1 MKDNGTETRNEAIL
15 YIRMYV
21 HVHTQRVIIHVNM
34 LCIHNM
40 STTSSW
46 VALFPNLS
54 HVSKRVSL
62 HLLTFMRKVRVRG
75 QDLGISRVSLS
86 INLSFLHALNIG
98 DWGVGIQY
106 KWPLKH

>member
-1 MKDNGTETRNEAIL
+1 MEQRTRNEAIL
-15 YIRMYV
+15 YIHMYV

-54 HVSKRVSL
+54 HVSKKVSL
-62 HLLTFMRKVRVRG
+62 PSLAHIHEEG
-75 QDLGISRVSLS
+75 QSTRPILGHIKNFSITLS
-86 INLSFLHALNIG
+86 ICGPPI
-98 DWGVGIQY
+98 
-106 KWPLKH
+106 

>member
-1 MKDNGTETRNEAIL
+1 MKDNGTGTRNEAIL

-40 STTSSW
+40 RATGSW

-54 HVSKRVSL
+54 HVSKKAKIIIPSL
-62 HLLTFMRKVRVRG
+62 AHIHEEG
-75 QDLGISRVSLS
+75 QSTRPILGHIKSTCISIILS
-86 INLSFLHALNIG
+86 ISHFCVL
-98 DWGVGIQY
+98 
-106 KWPLKH
+106 